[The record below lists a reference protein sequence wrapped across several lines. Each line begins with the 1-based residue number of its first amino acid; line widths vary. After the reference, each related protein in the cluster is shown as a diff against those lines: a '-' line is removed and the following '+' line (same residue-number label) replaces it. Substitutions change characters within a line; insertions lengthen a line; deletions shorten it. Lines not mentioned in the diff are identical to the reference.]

1 LRRELKYFLHNF
13 YKGVLLVEKRS
24 KFLIRILA
32 VGVLLAF
39 AGAGAA
45 TVEAA
50 VYASPVAVW
59 GVPMVPVVVSGTTPV
74 IISPPLVPL
83 VVGYPW
89 GGAYYYGP
97 PLSPGYVYTGGY
109 YSLPYTAVIIQ
120 K

>member
-1 LRRELKYFLHNF
+1 M
-13 YKGVLLVEKRS
+13 LLVEKRS